1 MTPETT
7 LVSVTVLQEFCE
19 AALTRCGL
27 NERDAKI
34 TADALVTTD
43 TIGVF
48 THGTKS
54 LRGYVRRLRAG
65 GLKADAVPQVTAQGP
80 AWALVDGRSA
90 IAMVTSVFAMNT
102 AIRKARTAGVAYVG
116 VRNSCHFGAAGYYAT
131 LAARAGMIGM
141 AMAND
146 TPSMAVPGARG
157 GVLGTNPFAYT
168 VPAGE
173 EDPIVLDIASAA
185 VAGGKVRIAQALNQK
200 VPDNWLVD
208 AEGVPTTDPM
218 VYPQAGALLPF
229 AGHKGYG
236 IALMIETL
244 SAVLAGGAIMGT
256 VGSWMD
262 SDPSQPTGHGAAFLA
277 IDVSAMAPL
286 DVFKI
291 RVDAVIREIRA
302 APKAKG
308 ADRIYVPG
316 EMEWQKRRDAL
327 ERGIALPDDVMA
339 SLRGLA
345 HDLTIE
351 TPWLSA

>member
-7 LVSVTVLQEFCE
+7 VVPVAALQEFCE
-19 AALTRCGL
+19 TALTRCGSS
-27 NERDAKI
+27 ECDAKI
-34 TADALVTTD
+34 TADVLVTTD
-43 TIGVF
+43 TMGVF

-157 GVLGTNPFAYT
+157 GVLGTNPFAYA